1 MLQTSLTKSFNK
13 DYFIILL
20 DSIQRVIEK
29 KKEAWINLM
38 KIISHELMNSL
49 TPIRSLSQNL
59 LQIVD
64 QDHLETED
72 FEDIKSSISTII
84 NRSDHLQFFV
94 EIIESWLRFLHQKK
108 KHQFICFE
116 DCLKMMSPIFESKY
130 SNYQRN
136 REA

>member
-1 MLQTSLTKSFNK
+1 
-13 DYFIILL
+13 L

-29 KKEAWINLM
+29 KRKEAWINLM

-84 NRSDHLQFFV
+84 NRRSFAVL
-94 EIIESWLRFLHQKK
+94 
-108 KHQFICFE
+108 
-116 DCLKMMSPIFESKY
+116 
-130 SNYQRN
+130 
-136 REA
+136 

>member
-1 MLQTSLTKSFNK
+1 
-13 DYFIILL
+13 
-20 DSIQRVIEK
+20 
-29 KKEAWINLM
+29 M

-94 EIIESWLRFLHQKK
+94 EIIESWLRFLHQTKPTPI
-108 KHQFICFE
+108 HAFE
-116 DCLKMMSPIFESKY
+116 DCLKMMSPIFESKI
-130 SNYQRN
+130 
-136 REA
+136 

>member
-1 MLQTSLTKSFNK
+1 
-13 DYFIILL
+13 
-20 DSIQRVIEK
+20 
-29 KKEAWINLM
+29 M

-84 NRSDHLQFFV
+84 NRSIICFV
-94 EIIESWLRFLHQKK
+94 RIIWRASTKK
-108 KHQFICFE
+108 KTNTNSFFE
-116 DCLKMMSPIFESKY
+116 DCLKMMSPIFESE
-130 SNYQRN
+130 NIVIIN
-136 REA
+136 EIEA

>member
-1 MLQTSLTKSFNK
+1 
-13 DYFIILL
+13 
-20 DSIQRVIEK
+20 
-29 KKEAWINLM
+29 M

-64 QDHLETED
+64 QDHETED

-94 EIIESWLRFLHQKK
+94 RIIESWLRYTKQKTNTNS
-108 KHQFICFE
+108 F
-116 DCLKMMSPIFESKY
+116 CLKLK
-130 SNYQRN
+130 
-136 REA
+136 

>member
-1 MLQTSLTKSFNK
+1 
-13 DYFIILL
+13 
-20 DSIQRVIEK
+20 
-29 KKEAWINLM
+29 
-38 KIISHELMNSL
+38 MNSL

-94 EIIESWLRFLHQKK
+94 KLSKVGCASYTKK
-108 KHQFICFE
+108 KNTNSFCFE
-116 DCLKMMSPIFESKY
+116 DCLKNDVAHFRIRKY